1 MSEENPFDELKKPSS
16 ASKSKP
22 AAKKSAPAE
31 KRADKPSILPEV
43 PSAAEDAPNPPSF
56 DDVTAEEIRKTE
68 AAAAKVGIDKAPEQG
83 EPVTKEA
90 KPATRK
96 KKVDFNKAV
105 SEKGVLSASSGQVSA
120 VIDMNHVAVPVLK
133 VSMVGWVG
141 PDPLVL
147 EASAIADIRKVLDE
161 LEKQAS

>member
-1 MSEENPFDELKKPSS
+1 MSDENPFEDLKQPSS
-16 ASKSKP
+16 ASDSKTKP
-22 AAKKSAPAE
+22 AAKAKAAKPA
-31 KRADKPSILPEV
+31 PEV
-43 PSAAEDAPNPPSF
+43 KSAAEDAPNPPAL

-105 SEKGVLSASSGQVSA
+105 AEKGVLSASSGQVA
-120 VIDMNHVAVPVLK
+120 ATIDMNHVAVPVLK
-133 VSMVGWVG
+133 VSMLGWVG
-141 PDPLVL
+141 PDPLTL
-147 EASAIADIRKVLDE
+147 EATAIADIRKVLDE